1 MMAAAAVR
9 RSTKVSEAEVDES
22 GQLGK
27 GAGKPG
33 IPEIVGF
40 YRCCSIIVR
49 KSKKNILVLRTF

>member
-1 MMAAAAVR
+1 MKQQMMAAAAVR

-27 GAGKPG
+27 GAGIPG

-40 YRCCSIIVR
+40 YRYQVGCSTDYR
-49 KSKKNILVLRTF
+49 QEK